1 MKQQFYLQNLLMK
14 WQLYFAKLADET
26 AIVTRSVGL
35 SRKSEILTFELI
47 TVSNNSD
54 SKLYNDV

>member
-1 MKQQFYLQNLLMK
+1 MLHYIKH
-14 WQLYFAKLADET
+14 LY
-26 AIVTRSVGL
+26 IIYVTRSVGL